1 MKGLKENGKE
11 ENKKTNS
18 KAIILLMS
26 LDREVWVTFSQSKL
40 KVCKLT
46 NSRLD
51 RLVHLRL

>member
-18 KAIILLMS
+18 KAIILMS